1 MIDIFSEFSN
11 ENLILL
17 GRQSSTLPIDKFIF
31 TKSEDDPLL
40 PNLNNINEKSS
51 GMISKKRS
59 IKNEDDNNNSNI
71 EKFMGKDVNEILN
84 NEINTIQKNNSFS
97 DSDLENLSKFYCNLD
112 LNENKEY
119 DKIQKENIIYER
131 GSQKD
136 NFSLKLL
143 KYTCDWILKIINEK
157 IQKYSNIKIYRPN
170 YNIFTHNTNL
180 VDLYIFLDISY
191 KNILCM
197 TPEDKTA
204 LNQLLIEIGI
214 KKRVKKK
221 KVEINKNTKD
231 YKYAKKLLLSYN
243 YIDESNMEQNID
255 INYLIIQ
262 LLINEGLKNP
272 NEEILYKNDKDNII
286 KLLIKKGEKK
296 SFNLQVK
303 NKNNI
308 KEIEKL
314 IQIDEF
320 NMKLKDII
328 LSFYNSGNE
337 FKVFS
342 KKVEKINNYF
352 KYFKNYSLLDNAN
365 NGFIK
370 MIEEDCHLTKEK
382 KDKIKHL
389 TNHFNNR
396 DLNVEEIQKY
406 RISLS
411 KKV

>member
-1 MIDIFSEFSN
+1 
-11 ENLILL
+11 
-17 GRQSSTLPIDKFIF
+17 
-31 TKSEDDPLL
+31 
-40 PNLNNINEKSS
+40 
-51 GMISKKRS
+51 
-59 IKNEDDNNNSNI
+59 
-71 EKFMGKDVNEILN
+71 
-84 NEINTIQKNNSFS
+84 
-97 DSDLENLSKFYCNLD
+97 
-112 LNENKEY
+112 
-119 DKIQKENIIYER
+119 
-131 GSQKD
+131 
-136 NFSLKLL
+136 
-143 KYTCDWILKIINEK
+143 
-157 IQKYSNIKIYRPN
+157 
-170 YNIFTHNTNL
+170 
-180 VDLYIFLDISY
+180 
-191 KNILCM
+191 M

-255 INYLIIQ
+255 INNLIIQ

-296 SFNLQVK
+296 SFNLQIK

-308 KEIEKL
+308 KEIEKS
-314 IQIDEF
+314 IEIDEL
-320 NMKLKDII
+320 NMKLKNII
-328 LSFYNSGNE
+328 LLFYNSGNK
-337 FKVFS
+337 FKAFS
-342 KKVEKINNYF
+342 EKVDKINNYF

>member
-1 MIDIFSEFSN
+1 
-11 ENLILL
+11 
-17 GRQSSTLPIDKFIF
+17 
-31 TKSEDDPLL
+31 
-40 PNLNNINEKSS
+40 
-51 GMISKKRS
+51 
-59 IKNEDDNNNSNI
+59 
-71 EKFMGKDVNEILN
+71 
-84 NEINTIQKNNSFS
+84 
-97 DSDLENLSKFYCNLD
+97 
-112 LNENKEY
+112 
-119 DKIQKENIIYER
+119 
-131 GSQKD
+131 
-136 NFSLKLL
+136 
-143 KYTCDWILKIINEK
+143 
-157 IQKYSNIKIYRPN
+157 
-170 YNIFTHNTNL
+170 
-180 VDLYIFLDISY
+180 
-191 KNILCM
+191 M

-255 INYLIIQ
+255 INNLIIQ

-370 MIEEDCHLTKEK
+370 MIEEDCHLTKGK

>member
-1 MIDIFSEFSN
+1 MLDIYSEFSN

-17 GRQSSTLPIDKFIF
+17 GTQSSTLPIDDFIF

-59 IKNEDDNNNSNI
+59 IKNEDDNNNSNTEKFI
-71 EKFMGKDVNEILN
+71 EKDINKISN
-84 NEINTIQKNNSFS
+84 NEINAIQKNNSFS
-97 DSDLENLSKFYCNLD
+97 ESDLENLSNFYYNLD
-112 LNENKEY
+112 LNENKEN

-143 KYTCDWILKIINEK
+143 KYTCDWILKIINKK
-157 IQKYSNIKIYRPN
+157 IPKSSDIKIYKPK
-170 YNIFTHNTNL
+170 YTIFTHNTNL

-255 INYLIIQ
+255 INNLIIQ

-337 FKVFS
+337 FNVFS